1 MPTKHFFSL
10 VDYMTAHKLM
20 RKAQITS
27 CPELSDSSIT
37 GKRLTRLKR
46 QPLRLLESDSDITD
60 IEDSMYMNSH
70 ISFGL

>member
-10 VDYMTAHKLM
+10 VDYMTAHELM
-20 RKAQITS
+20 RKAQIIS
-27 CPELSDSSIT
+27 CPELSDSIT

-46 QPLRLLESDSDITD
+46 PPLRLLESDSDITD

-70 ISFGL
+70 ILFGL

>member
-1 MPTKHFFSL
+1 MPTKHFFSV

-20 RKAQITS
+20 RKAQISS

-37 GKRLTRLKR
+37 GKRLTRLNTFT
-46 QPLRLLESDSDITD
+46 PLESDSDITH

-70 ISFGL
+70 ILFGL